1 MIMNEKKIAIIG
13 SGALGTSLG
22 RVLYNKGY
30 KNIVIFGV
38 DEEELKDLSQGK
50 NTKYFPPTINIPNF
64 KTTNI
69 LKEALTKAVYVIL
82 AVPSVVMDKVYLQVL
97 ESLDS
102 EVLVINGSKG
112 FYPKTQNSLQEGLT
126 NASKG
131 NKKVRGVVS
140 LIGPSHAEEI
150 VTDTPTAVAAVSN
163 EKKLNEEV
171 QKLFLS
177 DNFKVYS
184 QTDVRGAEVGAA
196 YKNILAISSGIVT
209 GLGYGINTVA
219 ALLTRGLSEMRQF
232 NKAMK
237 GKNETLMGLT
247 GIGDM
252 IVTCLSPLS
261 RNWTFGKSIVDLGIE
276 KALQTQKTVEG
287 IAALKSVWEIAQEK
301 KLNLPIIEF
310 LYSIVFLKHDPK
322 EFRGTL
328 WSKTIKAE

>member
-1 MIMNEKKIAIIG
+1 MNEKITIIG

-22 RVLYNKGY
+22 RILYNKGY
-30 KNIVIFGV
+30 KNTVIYGV
-38 DEEELKDLSQGK
+38 DENELKDLSQGK
-50 NTKYFPPTINIPNF
+50 NSKYFPSSIDIPNF
-64 KTTNI
+64 KTTSN
-69 LKEALTKAVYVIL
+69 LEEALSKSKYVIL
-82 AVPSVVMDKVYLQVL
+82 AVPSVVMDIVFSQVL
-97 ESLDS
+97 ETLEN

-112 FYPKTQNSLQEGLT
+112 FYPKKHISLQEGLT
-126 NASKG
+126 QVSKS
-131 NKKVRGVVS
+131 NKNIRGVVS

-150 VTDTPTAVAAVSN
+150 VTDTPTTVAAVSKD
-163 EKKLNEEV
+163 KKLNEEV

-219 ALLTRGLSEMRQF
+219 ALLTRGLSEMRKF
-232 NKAMK
+232 NKVMK

-261 RNWTFGKSIVDLGIE
+261 RNWTFGKSIVDLGID
-276 KALQTQKTVEG
+276 KALQTDKTVEG
-287 IAALKSVWEIAQEK
+287 IAALKSVKEIADEK
-301 KLNLPIIEF
+301 QLKLPIIEF
-310 LYSIVFLKHDPK
+310 LYSVIFLKHDPK

-328 WSKTIKAE
+328 WSKTIKSE